1 MSDLIYL
8 LKFFFGKDNFRPGQ
22 REVVEALL
30 SGRDVLALWP
40 TGAGKSL
47 TYQLPALIMP
57 GLTVV
62 VSPLIALMEDQVRQL
77 QKRNLP
83 AAYLSSSQSISE
95 KVHILSLL
103 EQKKLKMLFAAPER
117 LLEDDFLIRLQKQTI
132 SLLAVDEAV

>member
-1 MSDLIYL
+1 MSDLTYF
-8 LKFFFGKDNFRPGQ
+8 LKSFFGKDNFRPGQ

-83 AAYLSSSQSISE
+83 AAYLSSSQSTSE
-95 KVHILSLL
+95 KVHILSQL

-117 LLEDDFLIRLQKQTI
+117 LLEDDFLARL
-132 SLLAVDEAV
+132 